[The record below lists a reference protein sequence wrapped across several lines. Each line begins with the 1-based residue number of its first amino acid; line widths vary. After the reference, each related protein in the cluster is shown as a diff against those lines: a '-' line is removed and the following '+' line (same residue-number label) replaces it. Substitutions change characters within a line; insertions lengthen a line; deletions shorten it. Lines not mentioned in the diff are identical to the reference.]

1 MTTSAS
7 EITEATRAKIRT
19 AIEADPER
27 WRTPNGNKNGPR
39 EITIDGHELAI
50 AWDPLDHTT
59 AVYVATP
66 GGYDE
71 VTGI

>member
-1 MTTSAS
+1 MTTSAN
-7 EITEATRAKIRT
+7 EITEATKAKIRQ

-27 WRTPNGNKNGPR
+27 WRTVNGNKNGPR

-50 AWDPLDHTT
+50 AWDPLDRNT

-71 VTGI
+71 VEGI